1 MCDYHYW
8 FILNEPSLAALHIWA
23 EWQVCGP
30 QNISCADIIFIYIVC
45 LAKAR
50 RPRENLLKWSLFI
63 QFIKQEYLKGFHLEE
78 QVDLFCLAPECR
90 SKSNG

>member
-8 FILNEPSLAALHIWA
+8 FILNEPPPAPLHLWA
-23 EWQVCGP
+23 EWQVRGA
-30 QNISCADIIFIYIVC
+30 QSISCADIIFIHIVC

-50 RPRENLLKWSLFI
+50 RPRGNLLKWSLFI

-78 QVDLFCLAPECR
+78 QVDLFCLAPEGR